1 MTTPHTAARP
11 APNQPVKTFGEK
23 NDVVLRLNT
32 LSAQV
37 MKQEG
42 IEVIDAYALLAA
54 HLDLAA
60 GDNYHWQSP
69 AYQLLSQEI
78 AKRVL
83 SVLGKGQ

>member
-1 MTTPHTAARP
+1 
-11 APNQPVKTFGEK
+11 
-23 NDVVLRLNT
+23 
-32 LSAQV
+32 
-37 MKQEG
+37 MKQEN

-78 AKRVL
+78 AGRVL
-83 SVLGKGQ
+83 PAVGKGK